1 MQIKGCVALVTG
13 ASRGL
18 GRAFS
23 AGLLKA
29 GAAKVYAAAR
39 APTRAS
45 LPGAQAIT
53 LDITNA
59 AEVAGVAEQ
68 CSDVSLLINNAG
80 VASFAPLLAS
90 ASLDAAR
97 SEMETNYF
105 GTLAMCRAFAPV
117 LARNGGGAIVNVLS
131 VVSWFNAPP
140 QGSYCVS
147 KAAEWSM
154 TRGVRIEVR
163 RQKTL
168 VVGVYAG
175 YIDTDMASHV
185 AGPKTRPEDV
195 VDATL
200 RGIEAG
206 LEEILADE
214 RARTVKAAM
223 LLDPL
228 ALDDAM
234 QQLWDERAKTV
245 RS

>member
-23 AGLLKA
+23 AGLLAA

-39 APTRAS
+39 DPTTLNVS
-45 LPGAQAIT
+45 GAQAIK

-59 AEVAGVAEQ
+59 AEVARAAEQ
-68 CSDVSLLINNAG
+68 CGDVNLLINNAG
-80 VASFAPLLAS
+80 VASFAPLLGS
-90 ASLDAAR
+90 ASMDAAR
-97 SEMETNYF
+97 AEMDTNYF
-105 GTLAMCRAFAPV
+105 GSLAMCRAFARV

-140 QGSYCVS
+140 QGSYCAS

-154 TRGVRIEVR
+154 TRGVRIELR
-163 RQKTL
+163 RQNTL
-168 VVGVYAG
+168 VVAVHAG
-175 YIDTDMASHV
+175 YIDTDMASHI
-185 AGPKTRPEDV
+185 AGPKTPPADV

-206 LEEILADE
+206 AEEILTDE
-214 RARTVKAAM
+214 RARAVKAATFSN
-223 LLDPL
+223 PQS
-228 ALDDAM
+228 LDDAM
-234 QQLWDERAKTV
+234 QKLWDARA
-245 RS
+245 SGH

>member
-1 MQIKGCVALVTG
+1 MQINGSVALVTG

-23 AGLLKA
+23 VGLVKA
-29 GAAKVYAAAR
+29 GAAKVYAAVR
-39 APTRAS
+39 DPTRPS
-45 LPGAQAIT
+45 VPGTRAIK

-59 AEVAGVAEQ
+59 AEVAAAAEQ
-68 CSDVSLLINNAG
+68 CGDVSLLINNAG
-80 VASFAPLLAS
+80 IASFTPLLAS

-97 SEMETNYF
+97 AEMETNYF

-131 VVSWFNAPP
+131 VVSWFNAPA

-163 RQKTL
+163 NQETL

-175 YIDTDMASHV
+175 YIDTDMVSHI

-206 LEEILADE
+206 AEEILADE
-214 RARTVKAAM
+214 RARAVKAATFSDPHS
-223 LLDPL
+223 LDE
-228 ALDDAM
+228 AM
-234 QQLWDERAKTV
+234 QKLWDERAKTV
-245 RS
+245 R

>member
-18 GRAFS
+18 GRAFA
-23 AGLLKA
+23 AGLLTA

-39 APTRAS
+39 DPTTLS
-45 LPGAQAIT
+45 VSGAQAIK

-59 AEVAGVAEQ
+59 GEVPAAAEL

-80 VASFAPLLAS
+80 IASFAPLLGS
-90 ASLDAAR
+90 ASTDAAR
-97 SEMETNYF
+97 AEMETNYF

-163 RQKTL
+163 GQKTL
-168 VVGVYAG
+168 VVAVHAG
-175 YIDTDMASHV
+175 YIDTDMISHI
-185 AGPKTRPEDV
+185 AGPKTPPEHV
-195 VDATL
+195 VEATL

-206 LEEILADE
+206 AEEILADE
-214 RARTVKAAM
+214 RARYVKATTFSN
-223 LLDPL
+223 PQS
-228 ALDDAM
+228 LDDAM
-234 QQLWDERAKTV
+234 QKVWDERAKTV
-245 RS
+245 R

>member
-23 AGLLKA
+23 AGLLTA

-39 APTRAS
+39 DPTTSS
-45 LPGAQAIT
+45 LPGAQAIK

-59 AEVAGVAEQ
+59 AEVAAAAER
-68 CSDVSLLINNAG
+68 CGDVTLLINNAG
-80 VASFAPLLAS
+80 IASFTPLLGS
-90 ASLDAAR
+90 ASMDAAR

-117 LARNGGGAIVNVLS
+117 LAHNGGGAIVNVLS

-154 TRGVRIEVR
+154 TRGIRIEVR
-163 RQKTL
+163 SQKTL
-168 VVGVYAG
+168 VVAVHAG
-175 YIDTDMASHV
+175 YIDTDMASHI
-185 AGPKTRPEDV
+185 AGPKTAPWDV
-195 VDATL
+195 VEATL

-206 LEEILADE
+206 LEEILTDE
-214 RARTVKAAM
+214 RARAVKAATFSN
-223 LLDPL
+223 PQS
-228 ALDDAM
+228 LDDAM
-234 QQLWDERAKTV
+234 QKAWDERMKTV
-245 RS
+245 R